1 MKLDGY
7 RTLGRSGLRVS
18 PFSLGAMTFGTER
31 GWGSTE
37 QDARGVF
44 DRYVERGGN
53 FFDTADIYTN
63 GTSEKMLGK
72 FVSASGGRDRAVIAS
87 KFTMSADHDNPN
99 AGGNGRK
106 NIYRALEGSLKRL
119 ETDYIDMYWLHAWDM
134 VTPGEEVLAT
144 LNDLVSEGKIRY
156 FGLSDTPAWYAAR
169 MGTLAQA
176 HCRHG
181 PIALQLSYS
190 LLERNIERE
199 HVPASAEMGWGI
211 CAWSPLQGGLLS
223 GKYRKEE
230 RSPDWRLELQKDN
243 PILTRSGPRLP
254 RIIDETVRLA
264 DETGVTPAQLALR
277 WASER
282 PGITSLIMGART
294 LAQLDENLD
303 ALHISVPD
311 SVIKQLDEIS
321 VIELVQPYTFFTPP
335 ISTVING
342 KKSIEGWR

>member
-1 MKLDGY
+1 MKLDDF

-18 PFSLGAMTFGTER
+18 RFSLGAMTFGTER

-53 FFDTADIYTN
+53 FFDTADIYTS

-72 FVSASGGRDRAVIAS
+72 FVSDSSVRDKAVIAS
-87 KFTMSADHDNPN
+87 KFAMSVDHANPN

-106 NIYRALEGSLKRL
+106 NIYRALEGSLTRL
-119 ETDYIDMYWLHAWDM
+119 GTDYVDIYWLHAWDM
-134 VTPGEEVLAT
+134 VTPVEEVLAT
-144 LNDLVSEGKIRY
+144 LNDLISEGKIRY

-169 MGTLAQA
+169 MGTMAQA
-176 HCRHG
+176 HCRNG

-199 HVPASAEMGWGI
+199 HVPVAAEMEWGI
-211 CAWSPLQGGLLS
+211 CAWSPLQGGLLT
-223 GKYRKEE
+223 GKYRKDE

-243 PILTRSGPRLP
+243 PILTRSGLRLP
-254 RIIDETVRLA
+254 RLIDETVRLA
-264 DETGVTPAQLALR
+264 DEAGVTPAQLALR

-282 PGITSLIMGART
+282 PGITSLIIGART

-303 ALHISVPD
+303 ALDISVPD
-311 SVIKQLDEIS
+311 SILKQLDEIS
-321 VIELVQPYTFFTPP
+321 AIELVQPYTFFAPP
-335 ISTVING
+335 WSTAING
-342 KKSIEGWR
+342 TKSIKGWR

>member
-1 MKLDGY
+1 MKLDDY

-53 FFDTADIYTN
+53 FFDTADIYTS

-72 FVSASGGRDRAVIAS
+72 FVSDSSVRDKAVIAS
-87 KFTMSADHDNPN
+87 KFTMSADHENPN

-106 NIYRALEGSLKRL
+106 NIYRALEGSLRRL
-119 ETDYIDMYWLHAWDM
+119 GTDYIDLYWLHAWDM
-134 VTPGEEVLAT
+134 VTPVEEVLAT

-199 HVPASAEMGWGI
+199 HVPVSAEMEWGI

-223 GKYRKEE
+223 GKYGKEE

-264 DETGVTPAQLALR
+264 DEAGVTPAQLALR

-282 PGITSLIMGART
+282 PGITSLIIGART

-303 ALHISVPD
+303 ALDISVPD
-311 SVIKQLDEIS
+311 SVIQQLDEIS
-321 VIELVQPYTFFTPP
+321 AIELVQPYTFFTPP

-342 KKSIEGWR
+342 NKSIKGWR